1 MTERETLKEMFAAY
15 ARTGDVVLR
24 DQLVAAHMG
33 LAAYLAKR
41 FANRGQ
47 PLEDLTQVAA
57 LGLIKAVDRFDPGL
71 EVEFSTYATTTIVGE
86 LKRYLRDRGWAVRA
100 PRRMQ
105 ELYLTLGKVVD
116 PLGQELGRSPTI
128 AELAAEVQA
137 SEEEVLEA
145 LEAGQAYRF
154 ASLDAPKPDGEGSDV
169 VGDSLGGE
177 DEELNRA
184 EQRATLE
191 PLLSQLHPRDREI
204 VRLRFFEGLTQSEI
218 ARRLDLS
225 QMHVSRLLNRSVA
238 QLRSLAREQTA
249 DGDTARPRRPGRP
262 PTRAGQTTGDNVPRR
277 SPGRPRKGSDPEASP
292 E

>member
-1 MTERETLKEMFAAY
+1 VTERESLKELFAAY
-15 ARTGDVVLR
+15 AQTGDVGLR
-24 DQLVAAHMG
+24 DELVSAHMG

-47 PLEDLTQVAA
+47 SLDDLTQVAA
-57 LGLIKAVDRFDPGL
+57 LGLLKAVDRFDPGL

-86 LKRYLRDRGWAVRA
+86 LKRYLRDKGWAVRA

-128 AELAAEVQA
+128 AELASEVEA

-154 ASLDAPKPDGEGSDV
+154 ASLDAPKAEAEGAEPV
-169 VGDSLGGE
+169 VETLGAE
-177 DEELNRA
+177 DEELDRA

-191 PLLSQLHPRDREI
+191 PLLDQLPPREREI
-204 VRLRFFEGLTQSEI
+204 VKLRFFDGLTQSEI
-218 ARRLDLS
+218 AHRLNLS
-225 QMHVSRLLNRSVA
+225 QMHVSRLLTRSVA
-238 QLRSLAREQTA
+238 QLRALAREQN
-249 DGDTARPRRPGRP
+249 RP
-262 PTRAGQTTGDNVPRR
+262 PRSTTTGRRR
-277 SPGRPRKGSDPEASP
+277 SRSKSGGRGRGRE
-292 E
+292 